1 MKHILPSLLALLWA
15 GATASASSVSLAA
28 ETEAISVTE
37 INNVVIMTDTTTIYQ
52 FTVEDGKKQP
62 VSLSQYQGKVI
73 LVVNTASRCGFT
85 PQYDE
90 LEAMYRDLHAQGFEI
105 LDFPCNQ
112 FGNQAPES
120 DEEYT
125 SFCQLNYKTEFPQ
138 MRKLEV
144 NGPNESPL
152 YTWLKAQKGFAGF
165 NPQHKLTP
173 ILEQMFDKADPEW
186 RTKSDIKWNFTKFLI
201 DRQGR
206 VVARF
211 EPTDTAEQMLPK
223 IKEALTNNQ

>member
-1 MKHILPSLLALLWA
+1 
-15 GATASASSVSLAA
+15 
-28 ETEAISVTE
+28 
-37 INNVVIMTDTTTIYQ
+37 MTDTTTIYQ

-165 NPQHKLTP
+165 EAHPYKDL
-173 ILEQMFDKADPEW
+173 LEQMFAKADPDW
-186 RTKSDIKWNFTKFLI
+186 DKKPDIKWNFTKFII
-201 DRQGR
+201 DREGN

-211 EPTDTAEQMLPK
+211 EPTADMAEV
-223 IKEALTNNQ
+223 EACVRALL